1 MLAWSG
7 AVSVCFQMGL
17 PLYCLYTGYSE
28 HGGWDQKSPLWFH
41 ALPAQSLVC
50 GVVMN
55 SEVPLAVVVWLVEV
69 GRVWEVS
76 LSLLPVPCGQ

>member
-1 MLAWSG
+1 
-7 AVSVCFQMGL
+7 MGL

-41 ALPAQSLVC
+41 ALPTRSLVC

-55 SEVPLAVVVWLVEV
+55 SEVPLAVVIWLVGV

-76 LSLLPVPCGQ
+76 LWMCSPPLPFLPVPCGQ

>member
-1 MLAWSG
+1 
-7 AVSVCFQMGL
+7 MGL

-28 HGGWDQKSPLWFH
+28 HGGWDQKCPLFH
-41 ALPAQSLVC
+41 ALPARSLVC

-55 SEVPLAVVVWLVEV
+55 GEVPLEVVVWLVGV